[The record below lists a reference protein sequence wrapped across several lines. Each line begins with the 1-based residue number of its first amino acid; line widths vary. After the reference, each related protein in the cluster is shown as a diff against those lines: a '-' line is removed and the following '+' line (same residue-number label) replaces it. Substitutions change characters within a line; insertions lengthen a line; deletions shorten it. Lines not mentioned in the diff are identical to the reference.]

1 MEKFTRFGCDYMDNE
16 YINFIKNIK
25 YYRNK
30 KKLTQEQLAEK
41 SDLSVSY
48 IKQIESGKEFKNITF
63 NTCYK
68 LAKALD
74 IKIEQLYKVE
84 V

>member
-1 MEKFTRFGCDYMDNE
+1 MIKLDNE

-25 YYRNK
+25 YYRK
-30 KKLTQEQLAEK
+30 KLNLTQEQLAEK

-74 IKIEQLYKVE
+74 INIEQLYKNKVE